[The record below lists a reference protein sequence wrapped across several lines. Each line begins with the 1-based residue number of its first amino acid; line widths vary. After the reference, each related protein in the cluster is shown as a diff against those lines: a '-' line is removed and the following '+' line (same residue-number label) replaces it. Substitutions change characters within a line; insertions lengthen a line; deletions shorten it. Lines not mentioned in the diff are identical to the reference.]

1 MMMKNNVVVA
11 ERKLL
16 LNLGFVCQIKHPHG
30 YIYVY
35 LKTLFLENNMRI
47 FNTAWASMNDCM
59 KTDLFLRYYPKTIA
73 AACVVRTCTRSDPE
87 FELPV
92 IDGFHWYE
100 VYGVSSEDVEHIIDI
115 LDRLYER
122 KKAPDWIKLISSVA
136 EARRK
141 KFGNE
146 TIVKLSEEEA
156 KKAIKDEEAEKEEN
170 GKSYSKKLAT
180 SPRKGERRR
189 SRSRSKERK
198 RYKDRRDRSRSRERA
213 NRYDRRDNRKRSRSR
228 DRDRRHHRDD
238 KVCFLTIFKF

>member
-1 MMMKNNVVVA
+1 MMKNNVVVA
-11 ERKLL
+11 ERRLL

-35 LKTLFLENNMRI
+35 LKTLYLENNMRI

-73 AACVVRTCTRSDPE
+73 AACVVRTCKRSDPE
-87 FELPV
+87 FELPI
-92 IDGFHWYE
+92 IDGYHWYE
-100 VYGVSSEDVEHIIDI
+100 VYGVSSGDVEHIIEI

-122 KKAPDWIKLISSVA
+122 KNAPDWIKLISSVA

-146 TIVKLSEEEA
+146 TVVKLSEEEA
-156 KKAIKDEEAEKEEN
+156 KRAIKDEEAEKEEN
-170 GKSYSKKLAT
+170 GKSYSRKLAT
-180 SPRKGERRR
+180 SPRKDEKRK

-198 RYKDRRDRSRSRERA
+198 RDKDRRRRSRSRERG
-213 NRYDRRDNRKRSRSR
+213 NRYGRRDDRRRSRSR
-228 DRDRRHHRDD
+228 DKDRRDDRDD
-238 KVCFLTIFKF
+238 RVSFYHVI